1 MALRVAVVGTGNMG
15 IHHLRNYYHNP
26 DVELIGFVET
36 NENNAEKVKAKYQIE
51 HFSDYKNVLGKV
63 DAISIATPTCT
74 HFEIASFF
82 LSHKIHVL
90 LEKPITDSI
99 EEAEDLIK
107 IAKQQNVLL
116 SIGHIERFN
125 PVIQELKNILKKES
139 PVFIEIHRES
149 PFDPRI
155 YDVDVVSDLMI
166 HDIDALYYI
175 LKRKLNIVSSTGIK
189 VHSNKSDLVN
199 VQLISDDNVLVNIT
213 TSRATEQKIRSWRI
227 ILKDKLIE
235 ADLLER
241 KLYLSSRTE
250 VGKKIFDTNAEHH
263 YTQEQITAKILVQN
277 DEPLQIEIDN
287 FIQSILGNTILEVEG
302 KDGLKALKLVKEI
315 QQKIMTI

>member
-36 NENNAEKVKAKYQIE
+36 NEKNAEKVKAKYQTE

-82 LSHKIHVL
+82 LSHQIHVL

-287 FIQSILGNTILEVEG
+287 FIQSILGNTVLEVEG

>member
-26 DVELIGFVET
+26 DVELVGFVET
-36 NENNAEKVKAKYQIE
+36 NEKNAEKVKAKYQIE
-51 HFSDYKNVLGKV
+51 HFADYKKVLGKV

-82 LSHKIHVL
+82 LSHQIHVL

-99 EEAEDLIK
+99 EEAEDLIE
-107 IAKQQNVLL
+107 IAKQQNTLL

-175 LKRKLNIVSSTGIK
+175 LKRKLNIVSSTGVK

-250 VGKKIFDTNAEHH
+250 VGKKIFDTNADHQ
-263 YTQEQITAKILVQN
+263 YTQEQITAKILVKN

-287 FIQSILGNTILEVEG
+287 FIQSILGNTVLEVEG

-315 QQKIMTI
+315 QQKIITI